1 MELEAIKAW
10 LLGSIPGVIIV
21 GGVGSIV
28 GSLIL
33 HCLKLWWKAGA
44 NKRFELAQRVLFPLR
59 VLIYNS
65 EKLRDEAGARTA
77 DGKYVV
83 YVMVHCVFV
92 MAGLIALFMSLGFCI
107 YTYLT
112 YGLDRAQVLS
122 FFVGSTLFFFYVV
135 FKDFVMLWAFV
146 SEDIAELDDRIEEG
160 APKNLAE
167 WHEMRSREKEIETPK
182 EG

>member
-146 SEDIAELDDRIEEG
+146 SEDIAALDDRIEEG

-167 WHEMRSREKEIETPK
+167 WHEVRSREKEIETQK